1 MTLVEAPAESYRRPS
16 VSQRPAPPVP
26 DRSWR
31 TSRSLTETGLWIPV
45 AVAALTVVV
54 RILDVAKAY
63 DINSDEVNYTDL
75 SISLQHGIFPP
86 TFQGAP
92 FVLHPPAFFA
102 IGGSWLG
109 TLGIHGSY
117 FNEIFG
123 LRYLN
128 VVFAAISA
136 VLIYSLGVRMVG
148 RPVGL
153 GAAVLFAFDPYILR
167 QNGRAMLETS
177 TLAFVLAGYQ
187 LLLMLVGSR
196 ARHRRA
202 TAIAGG
208 LLLGVGIVDKDMAAI
223 LVLAPLAVI
232 VWKDLGI
239 ERRLAVT
246 ALVAALVPYAVYVAA
261 LMAQGDLSLFVSQ
274 ETLGLRR
281 QLGLV
286 QGTGFNA
293 PGSPSLFSV
302 AGNQL
307 AHYWVTY
314 LISALGVASSLYL
327 LARSDRPVLKIWSLV
342 TLAGAISLL
351 YAVLFGTI
359 EEQMLY
365 FMYVPALLAFMAA
378 VVILARTCCVER
390 PKANHRLRRVVA
402 WGVIL
407 FAVYDLGVW
416 VSVRSTQNDGLQRVT
431 NWFASNAPHP
441 GVIANDTEVTM
452 LLLQRSG
459 FAATQISTPETA
471 AADHVRY
478 LTLLSASLVGN
489 YGSLNL
495 AQAAFFEHYG
505 RLVYRY
511 HESTYGTV
519 SIYETNNPA
528 VW

>member
-1 MTLVEAPAESYRRPS
+1 VTAVEAPAETNRCPS
-16 VSQRPAPPVP
+16 ASPRPAPPIP
-26 DRSWR
+26 GRSR
-31 TSRSLTETGLWIPV
+31 KRSRGLTDMGLWIPV

-54 RILDVAKAY
+54 RILDVARAY

-75 SISLQHGIFPP
+75 SISLQHGTFPP

-117 FNEIFG
+117 FNEVFG

-136 VLIYSLGVRMVG
+136 VLIYFLGVRMVG
-148 RPVGL
+148 RSVGA

-177 TLAFVLAGYQ
+177 TLAFVLAGYL
-187 LLLMLVGSR
+187 LLLMLVESR
-196 ARHRRA
+196 TRHRRA
-202 TAIAGG
+202 TAIAAGV
-208 LLLGVGIVDKDMAAI
+208 LLGVGIVDKDMAAI
-223 LVLAPLAVI
+223 LVLAPLVVI
-232 VWKDLGI
+232 AWKDFGI
-239 ERRLAVT
+239 DRRLAVT
-246 ALVAALVPYAVYVAA
+246 ALVAALVPYAIYVAA
-261 LMAQGDLSLFVSQ
+261 LTAQGDLSFFVSQ

-302 AGNQL
+302 ARNQL
-307 AHYWVTY
+307 VHYWVTY
-314 LISALGVASSLYL
+314 LISALGVVSSLYL
-327 LARSDRPVLKIWSLV
+327 LVRSDRPVLRIWSLV
-342 TLAGAISLL
+342 TLAGAISLV

-365 FMYVPALLAFMAA
+365 FMYVPALLALMAT
-378 VVILARTCCVER
+378 VVILARARYVER
-390 PKANHRLRRVVA
+390 PKANHRLRRAVA
-402 WGVIL
+402 WGVLL

-431 NWFASNAPHP
+431 KWFAANAPHP

-471 AADHVRY
+471 AAEHVRY
-478 LTLLSASLVGN
+478 LTILSASLVGN
-489 YGSLNL
+489 YGSLNP
-495 AQAAFFEHYG
+495 AQAAFFAHYG
-505 RLVYRY
+505 RLVYQYR
-511 HESTYGTV
+511 ESTYGTI
-519 SIYETNNPA
+519 SIYQTINPA